1 MFSYFAARS
10 FFLMFSAC
18 SLCSPIFLCVLA
30 FLCSSHLLHVLLFF
44 LLCVLSCI
52 QKVSNFFY
60 AFEHMSNSRL
70 SFTHVLTLQILDFH
84 SLMFSNFL
92 YAFEEMLN
100 IAASVLTVAFDASM
114 SWCLCYVLHI
124 WSRNLC
130 QTCHTGHS
138 VCTCVHSQC
147 RHSHLS
153 GEGADTAMASQHWKS
168 TQPCQ
173 MSAERPCNNLTTM
186 HCEYISRK

>member
-1 MFSYFAARS
+1 MFSYFAVRS

-52 QKVSNFFY
+52 QKVSNFFLCFW
-60 AFEHMSNSRL
+60 AHVQFSTFIQSFMWACSTLLHLFSQLL
-70 SFTHVLTLQILDFH
+70 STHP
-84 SLMFSNFL
+84 
-92 YAFEEMLN
+92 
-100 IAASVLTVAFDASM
+100 
-114 SWCLCYVLHI
+114 WCLCYVLHI
-124 WSRNLC
+124 WSRNSC

-173 MSAERPCNNLTTM
+173 MSAERQCNNLTTM
-186 HCEYISRK
+186 QCEYFKTRSVRCQWH